1 VKTKAY
7 IHPMALAESRD
18 IGRGTRVWAF
28 THILPGA
35 RVGQNC
41 NIGDHCFIESGA
53 VVGNNVTLKNGNMVW
68 EGVTLAEGVFVGPH
82 VFFTNDRHPRS
93 PRLAQVQRRYAEK
106 QNWLVPTTIE
116 RGAALGAG
124 AVILPGVKVGEYA
137 MVGAGAVVTK
147 SVSSHALVIGNP
159 ARRVGWVCRCGKPL
173 RLQRK
178 VATCRECG
186 CHFKLMKEGLRADRE
201 R

>member
-1 VKTKAY
+1 MKKSH
-7 IHPMALAESRD
+7 IHPTALAESRE
-18 IGRGTRVWAF
+18 IGAGTRVWAF

-53 VVGNNVTLKNGNMVW
+53 VVGDNVTLKNGNMVW
-68 EGVTLAEGVFVGPH
+68 EGVHLADGVFVGPN

-93 PRLAQVQRRYAEK
+93 PRLPQARKRYATK
-106 QNWLVPTTIE
+106 RNWLVPTTIE

-124 AVILPGVKVGEYA
+124 AIILAGVNVGEFA
-137 MVGAGAVVTK
+137 TVGAGAVVTK
-147 SVSSHALVIGNP
+147 PVPAYALVVGNP
-159 ARRVGWVCRCGKPL
+159 ARQVGWVCRCGKS
-173 RLQRK
+173 LQFRRRRA
-178 VATCRECG
+178 VCADCG
-186 CHFKLMKEGLRADRE
+186 SRFEWTKEGVRGDQR